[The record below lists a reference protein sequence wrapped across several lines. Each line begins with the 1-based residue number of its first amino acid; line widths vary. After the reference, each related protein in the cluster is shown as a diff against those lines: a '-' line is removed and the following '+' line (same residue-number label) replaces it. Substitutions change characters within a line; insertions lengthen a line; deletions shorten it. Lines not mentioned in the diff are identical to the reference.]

1 MPHRTMKPV
10 TLAHKSRADIL
21 FKSYQQRIYRRT
33 DRMFAVLMVIQWFA
47 LMAAAYWISPL
58 TWKGNVS
65 QIHPHLSLAIYMGGA
80 LCLLP
85 VFLAWRMPG
94 QVITR
99 HVIGVVQ
106 VLFSGLLIHVTG
118 GRIETHFHIFGSLAF
133 LAIYRDWTVLVP
145 ATIIVA
151 ADHFI
156 RGIFWPESVFG
167 LAAPD
172 SWRWIE
178 HAGWVLFEDTF
189 LIIACF
195 QGVADA
201 RRMAVQTAALEEN
214 SKWRHLM
221 VESSPDAI
229 ATLDHL
235 GNVIEWNGMATKL
248 FGWKAFEV
256 IGHPLAAMILPPR
269 HRHLLAE
276 QIDQSLR
283 SNGNS
288 NGISRVE
295 IEGMNKS
302 GEEFP
307 IEIAVS
313 AIPTDSGTRF
323 CIFIHDTAERRQAE
337 QILREAKE
345 AAEQA
350 NKAKSDFLANM
361 SHEIRTPLNGILGFT
376 ELLLR
381 SADRDAETRR
391 NFLQTIHSSGTH
403 LLKLIN
409 DILDLSKI
417 EAGQFVIEKE
427 RCSPHRI
434 IAEAVSLLRVRAQEK
449 CLGLEYAWTSMVP
462 ESVETDPNRLRQL
475 LTNLIGN
482 SIKFTERGDVRITA
496 EWRERNN
503 RSELQINVADTGI
516 GIQDAHLE
524 SIFEPFVQADNSITR
539 NYGGTGL
546 GLAICRRIARQLG
559 GDVSVKSIYQVGSIF
574 SVTIDAGPVSC
585 VRLLEKPIADLN
597 VSRGTASQLTHS
609 ELNGK
614 RVLVV
619 DDGKTNREYIR
630 FVLQEAGAIVET
642 AENGKEA
649 VDRVNENDFNV
660 IVMDMQMPIM
670 DGYTATRAIR
680 KKGVQTPILALT
692 ASAMSGDEQKCR
704 QAGCSG
710 YLSKPVEVSDL
721 LRVVAEADR
730 SSSIKVEPPATVT
743 VEPVTLNDDSP
754 IFSTVMVQNEVIREI
769 IQEFLD
775 EVDERVEEIANAIN
789 SNDREKTS
797 NLAHKLKG
805 CAGSAGFLPLSLCC
819 GRLQELAAKG
829 SEKELQKTIDETRAI
844 ARRLALPGELS
855 RSADLSL
862 IATQQI

>member
-1 MPHRTMKPV
+1 
-10 TLAHKSRADIL
+10 
-21 FKSYQQRIYRRT
+21 
-33 DRMFAVLMVIQWFA
+33 
-47 LMAAAYWISPL
+47 
-58 TWKGNVS
+58 
-65 QIHPHLSLAIYMGGA
+65 
-80 LCLLP
+80 
-85 VFLAWRMPG
+85 
-94 QVITR
+94 
-99 HVIGVVQ
+99 
-106 VLFSGLLIHVTG
+106 
-118 GRIETHFHIFGSLAF
+118 
-133 LAIYRDWTVLVP
+133 
-145 ATIIVA
+145 
-151 ADHFI
+151 
-156 RGIFWPESVFG
+156 
-167 LAAPD
+167 
-172 SWRWIE
+172 
-178 HAGWVLFEDTF
+178 
-189 LIIACF
+189 
-195 QGVADA
+195 
-201 RRMAVQTAALEEN
+201 
-214 SKWRHLM
+214 
-221 VESSPDAI
+221 
-229 ATLDHL
+229 
-235 GNVIEWNGMATKL
+235 
-248 FGWKAFEV
+248 
-256 IGHPLAAMILPPR
+256 
-269 HRHLLAE
+269 
-276 QIDQSLR
+276 
-283 SNGNS
+283 
-288 NGISRVE
+288 
-295 IEGMNKS
+295 
-302 GEEFP
+302 
-307 IEIAVS
+307 
-313 AIPTDSGTRF
+313 
-323 CIFIHDTAERRQAE
+323 
-337 QILREAKE
+337 
-345 AAEQA
+345 
-350 NKAKSDFLANM
+350 
-361 SHEIRTPLNGILGFT
+361 
-376 ELLLR
+376 
-381 SADRDAETRR
+381 
-391 NFLQTIHSSGTH
+391 
-403 LLKLIN
+403 
-409 DILDLSKI
+409 
-417 EAGQFVIEKE
+417 
-427 RCSPHRI
+427 
-434 IAEAVSLLRVRAQEK
+434 
-449 CLGLEYAWTSMVP
+449 MVP

-496 EWRERNN
+496 EWRERNS

-524 SIFEPFVQADNSITR
+524 SIFEPFVQADSSITR
-539 NYGGTGL
+539 HYGETGL

-630 FVLQEAGAIVET
+630 FVLQEAVAIVET

-680 KKGVQTPILALT
+680 KKGIETPILALT

-743 VEPVTLNDDSP
+743 VEHVTLNDDSP
-754 IFSTVMVQNEVIREI
+754 IYSTVMVQNEVIREI

-775 EVDERVEEIANAIN
+775 EVEERVEEIANAIN

-819 GRLQELAAKG
+819 GRLQELAAMG

-855 RSADLSL
+855 RSADQPLM
-862 IATQQI
+862 ATQQI